1 MNGMNFKKKIFCA
14 KNMKEFKTRI
24 VLCFVLQVSE
34 EAWRQCLAE
43 LEIVNW
49 TDICVSEASTVIE
62 TNETELPT
70 PI

>member
-43 LEIVNW
+43 LEIVN
-49 TDICVSEASTVIE
+49 
-62 TNETELPT
+62 
-70 PI
+70 

>member
-1 MNGMNFKKKIFCA
+1 
-14 KNMKEFKTRI
+14 MKEFKTRI
-24 VLCFVLQVSE
+24 VLRFVLQVSE
-34 EAWRQCLAE
+34 KAWRQCLAE